1 MPRVDYIN
9 YGYFYIPQNQQK
21 QGEAMTKNHK
31 RWAAVAA
38 LAAVVLVIVGAA
50 VFFRRTD
57 PDSVPKSVYFIIHD
71 DRVDFRLDT
80 RDDPTGGKRNV
91 TYEYRSGVERL
102 PQCDVY
108 NADTDIMLSENVG
121 KLDIGV
127 TWYRPDP
134 FGGTDT
140 ILMYEPPSERGEY
153 KVTYSF
159 YIDGVPVY
167 GFYIR
172 LFIV

>member
-1 MPRVDYIN
+1 MPRVDYID

-57 PDSVPKSVYFIIHD
+57 PDAVPKSVYFIIHD
-71 DRVDFRLDT
+71 DRVDFRFDT

-102 PQCDVY
+102 PQC
-108 NADTDIMLSENVG
+108 
-121 KLDIGV
+121 
-127 TWYRPDP
+127 RP
-134 FGGTDT
+134 
-140 ILMYEPPSERGEY
+140 
-153 KVTYSF
+153 
-159 YIDGVPVY
+159 
-167 GFYIR
+167 
-172 LFIV
+172 

>member
-1 MPRVDYIN
+1 M
-9 YGYFYIPQNQQK
+9 G
-21 QGEAMTKNHK
+21 
-31 RWAAVAA
+31 
-38 LAAVVLVIVGAA
+38 L
-50 VFFRRTD
+50 
-57 PDSVPKSVYFIIHD
+57 
-71 DRVDFRLDT
+71 
-80 RDDPTGGKRNV
+80 
-91 TYEYRSGVERL
+91 L

-121 KLDIGV
+121 ELDIGV

-140 ILMYEPPSERGEY
+140 ILMFEPPSERGEY